1 MINTVNQY
9 ILELNK
15 VTVGDIRNLTLGC
28 EILLVKKEGEKISIR
43 YTSSTESN
51 YDDEI
56 VLQLDAIDFKM
67 ISLLVE

>member
-1 MINTVNQY
+1 MINTLSQY
-9 ILELNK
+9 ILKLNNI
-15 VTVGDIRNLTLGC
+15 TVADIRKLTLGC

-43 YTSSTESN
+43 YSSSTESN

-56 VLQLDAIDFKM
+56 VLQVDAIDFKL

>member
-9 ILELNK
+9 TLKLNN
-15 VTVGDIRNLTLGC
+15 VTVADIRKLTLGC